1 MTYNFEIEYTDDGG
15 VWIVSDV
22 IGRIKITD
30 EEQAKFVRKQ
40 DSDFRS
46 LTINVTDHL
55 YKGDV
60 SDTDKA
66 TEILD
71 EMSRR
76 WGGSETMIR
85 SLRWQILECLEDEC
99 DEE

>member
-1 MTYNFEIEYTDDGG
+1 MTYNFEIEYVDDE

-22 IGRIKITD
+22 IGRIRIID
-30 EEQAKFVRKQ
+30 EDQAKFARKQ
-40 DSDFRS
+40 DQDFRS
-46 LTINVTDHL
+46 LVINASDSL

-66 TEILD
+66 TEIVN
-71 EMSRR
+71 EMMRR
-76 WGGSETMIR
+76 WGGSETKIR
-85 SLRWQILECLEDEC
+85 ALNWQILECLEDES